1 MDTIEVHPKGWVL
14 PNRVGFTSF
23 LARQF
28 RATKYSARQRTQTC
42 EAPKKQELVPEE
54 LPVDTLPK
62 KIHLF
67 PHQRF
72 LRDYMQTQSPYHGI
86 LFYHGLG
93 TGKTASSIAAAEG
106 FIAQKKKVFVL
117 LPASLEPNFKAEIL
131 RAANLGLLKRRLWA
145 STTITDDTLLTTI
158 RTHYDLDR
166 TWLEKHRKEVW
177 LPLPLPEGVSA
188 THTDKRLSAL
198 TEKQKQ
204 GVFETLEHMLDQRYT
219 FIRYNGLTK
228 KSLAAL
234 GDRPFDNAFVIM
246 DEAHNFV
253 SRVTNGGIIAKSLYH
268 MLMDAKDMKMVLLSG
283 TPAINNPFE
292 LCYLLNLV
300 RGPIPIHTVS
310 FTKDIKIPSQDQ
322 IVQWL
327 KDANLLSS
335 LDTYQLRLDKG
346 AFEFTFLPDHFL
358 RQKSQAPLPI
368 QYDAASSLPAQLVQR
383 IQKVFEEHGIRLA
396 KSPLQ
401 IETSYALPIHT
412 KEFEELYLDT
422 TDPDHPKVKNPD
434 LFMRRIQ
441 GTVSYFRT
449 AGEELF
455 PTEHPMQIE
464 KVPFSEYSFS
474 QYVTVRD
481 KERKMEQRRKQKAAM
496 EGVFGSKGTVYR
508 AFSRMCCNFVFPDKI
523 KRLYPMELRKAL
535 HKEIDATEDE
545 KREDKREEEVPQTIE
560 EKERKL
566 LADYEGSLRLAL
578 QELEEGGEEY
588 LTIEAL
594 RKYYSPK
601 YATVLERLEECPGKA
616 LVYSQFRSVEGLGVF
631 SLALKANGYIP
642 IELEKHGKNWRIVN
656 QEEVMDPIYDGKRF
670 ILFPENR
677 EKAAALL
684 SIYNG
689 RSELV
694 QQPNLRGELCKV
706 LLISMSAAEGISLK
720 NVRQTHILESFW
732 NKTKIEQVIGRAVRT
747 CSHSELPLDERD
759 VQVYMYLADFT
770 PAQLKSNFTL
780 RRQDQSLTSDA
791 HLWQLA
797 AGKDAILQEFLFLMK
812 KAAIDCVI
820 FAQKNK
826 PLTRGYSCYSFPIPS
841 KPTELAYTA
850 SVRQDK
856 KDDSIQK
863 KVALGK
869 LKGVVVK
876 IKDQKYVYVAKYN
889 KLYDYAAWIDA
900 GTPIEVPVAIP
911 V

>member
-1 MDTIEVHPKGWVL
+1 MDTIEVEPKAWVL
-14 PNRVGFTSF
+14 PNRVGFNPF
-23 LARQF
+23 LARTF
-28 RATKYSARQRTQTC
+28 RATRYASRERTQTC
-42 EAPKKQELVPEE
+42 EPPKKQEIVPET
-54 LPVDTLPK
+54 LQLDTLPK

-72 LRDYMQTQSPYHGI
+72 LRDYIQTKSPYHGL

-145 STTITDDTLLTTI
+145 STTITDDTQFTTL
-158 RTHYDLDR
+158 RSHYNFER
-166 TWLEKHRKEVW
+166 SWLEKHRKEVW
-177 LPLPLPEGVSA
+177 LPLPLPEGIIPS
-188 THTDKRLSAL
+188 HTDKRLSIL
-198 TEKQKQ
+198 TEHQKK

-234 GDRPFDNAFVIM
+234 GERPFDNAFVIM
-246 DEAHNFV
+246 DEAHNFI
-253 SRVTNGGIIAKSLYH
+253 SRVTNGGIIAKSLYN

-292 LCYLLNLV
+292 ICYLLNLI
-300 RGPIPIHTVS
+300 RGPIPIH
-310 FTKDIKIPSQDQ
+310 KIAFAKELPSQDQ
-322 IVQWL
+322 LNQWL
-327 KDANLLSS
+327 KESNLLSY

-346 AFEFTFLPDHFL
+346 LFEFTLIPESFM
-358 RQKSQAPLPI
+358 RSKASAPIPV
-368 QYDAASSLPAQLVQR
+368 QYDSNYPTQIGLE
-383 IQKVFEEHGIRLA
+383 IKKMFETKGLRLG
-396 KSPLQ
+396 KITL
-401 IETSYALPIHT
+401 ETSYALPIHT
-412 KEFEELYLDT
+412 RDFEDLYLDT
-422 TDPDHPKVKNPD
+422 TDPEHPKIKNPD

-441 GTVSYFRT
+441 GLVSYFRT

-455 PTEHPMQIE
+455 PTEHPMIVE
-464 KVPFSEYSFS
+464 KVPFSEYAFA

-481 KERKMEQRRKQKAAM
+481 KERKMEKQRKQKAAM
-496 EGVFGSKGTVYR
+496 DGLFGSKGTVYR

-535 HKEIDATEDE
+535 YKEIDATEEE
-545 KREDKREEEVPQTIE
+545 KREDKIEEAPQTIE

-566 LADYEGSLRLAL
+566 LVDYEESLRTAL
-578 QELEEGGEEY
+578 QELEDNGEEY

-594 RKYYSPK
+594 HKYYSPK

-616 LVYSQFRSVEGLGVF
+616 LVYSQFRTVEGLGVF
-631 SLALKANGYIP
+631 SLALKANGYVP
-642 IELEKHGKNWRIVN
+642 IELEKHGKSWRITNEAVL
-656 QEEVMDPIYDGKRF
+656 DPEYDGKRY
-670 ILFPENR
+670 IIFPENR

-689 RSELV
+689 RSELL
-694 QQPNLRGELCKV
+694 QKPNLRGELCKV

-732 NKTKIEQVIGRAVRT
+732 NKTKIQQVIGRAVRT
-747 CSHSELPLDERD
+747 CSHSELPPDERD

-770 PAQLKSNFTL
+770 PNQLKSNFTL
-780 RRQDQSLTSDA
+780 RRQDQSLTSDS
-791 HLWQLA
+791 HLWELA
-797 AGKDAILQEFLFLMK
+797 SRKDGILQDFLLLMK
-812 KAAIDCVI
+812 QAAIDCVI

-826 PLTRGYSCYSFPIPS
+826 PSHCYSFPIPS
-841 KPTELAYTA
+841 KPSELAYT
-850 SVRQDK
+850 SSIYQDK
-856 KDDSIQK
+856 RDDSIQK
-863 KVALGK
+863 KVTNGK
-869 LKGVVVK
+869 LRGKVVK
-876 IKDQKYVYVAKYN
+876 IKNRKYVYVEKY
-889 KLYDYAAWIDA
+889 KRYYDYDAWIDA
-900 GTPIEVPVAIP
+900 KTPIEVSIP